1 MELEPEKVLLT
12 AHHAPPA
19 AADVIPVDKRELFAD
34 ATGQTPVLF
43 IACRISQ
50 EKGLFD
56 LPDILARARQSLPDL
71 RLVIAGTGPAEED
84 LKAQLPDAL
93 FLGWVDRKRLA
104 SLYAGLDLFVF
115 PTRFD
120 TFGNVLLEA
129 FVEGM
134 PAIAYDCKGPRDI
147 IEHGASG
154 YLVEDQEAMAEQI
167 VAHFQWP
174 DQRREMREAAR
185 ARARH
190 YSAHRIM
197 TQFVQDLGL
206 PAPACRLEQ
215 RSVA

>member
-1 MELEPEKVLLT
+1 
-12 AHHAPPA
+12 
-19 AADVIPVDKRELFAD
+19 
-34 ATGQTPVLF
+34 
-43 IACRISQ
+43 
-50 EKGLFD
+50 
-56 LPDILARARQSLPDL
+56 
-71 RLVIAGTGPAEED
+71 

-185 ARARH
+185 ARARQ